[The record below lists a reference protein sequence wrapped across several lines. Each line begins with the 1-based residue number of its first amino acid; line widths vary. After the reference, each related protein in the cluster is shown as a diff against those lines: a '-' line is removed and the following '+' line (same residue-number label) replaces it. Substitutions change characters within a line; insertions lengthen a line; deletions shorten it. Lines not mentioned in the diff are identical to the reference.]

1 MFCAETIIFILAGIL
16 VGTKVFTIASTII
29 VTDLYKLLGLY
40 VCMVGAR
47 FLSIA
52 VFMRYLPRLGYGLT
66 WKEVYVLTYGG
77 LRGAIGISFA
87 LIVFNDNEYN
97 QRLREI
103 ILFDMAGNVILTLL
117 INGISTG
124 PLVKWLGLSSVTQVK
139 EKTYI
144 EFIRKLIDESH
155 DKEEAIKSELYFN
168 EVNWHDVDRSVGRTK
183 LKDLIERTEKI
194 LNKPTINKPKKRK
207 NTGIDEILEA
217 HINAASVGDLKKL
230 ESSRDVLKSEQS
242 ETVIEMRSKFL
253 TVLKTQFWE
262 FLEKNNTSAEAA
274 VILIEA
280 TNWDLDC
287 ESE

>member
-1 MFCAETIIFILAGIL
+1 MSLTIGGTILGILFAIVSTYWIRRIFNDGILVVNITIISCYMVYFIAENVDIGIKVSGIIALVSLGLYMAAFGKTRITIEAESYVEGFWSYAVFCAETIIFILAGIL

-29 VTDLYKLLGLY
+29 VDDLYKLLGLY
-40 VCMVGAR
+40 ICMVCAR

-52 VFMRYLPRLGYGLT
+52 VFMRYLPHLGYGLS

-87 LIVFNDNEYN
+87 LIVFNDNDYN

-155 DKEEAIKSELYFN
+155 EKEEAIKS
-168 EVNWHDVDRSVGRTK
+168 
-183 LKDLIERTEKI
+183 
-194 LNKPTINKPKKRK
+194 
-207 NTGIDEILEA
+207 
-217 HINAASVGDLKKL
+217 
-230 ESSRDVLKSEQS
+230 
-242 ETVIEMRSKFL
+242 
-253 TVLKTQFWE
+253 
-262 FLEKNNTSAEAA
+262 
-274 VILIEA
+274 
-280 TNWDLDC
+280 
-287 ESE
+287 